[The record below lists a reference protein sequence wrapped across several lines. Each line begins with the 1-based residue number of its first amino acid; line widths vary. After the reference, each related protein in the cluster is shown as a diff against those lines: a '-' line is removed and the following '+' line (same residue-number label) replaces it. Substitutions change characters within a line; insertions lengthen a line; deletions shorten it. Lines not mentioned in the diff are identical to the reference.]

1 LHHHRKHFGID
12 GFSSCWPRLVH
23 RCGRYDRGRYGLYRY
38 SGLHYDGRCNRGYG
52 SHRYHGLR
60 QYWGIVLSW
69 HSRGY
74 Y

>member
-1 LHHHRKHFGID
+1 
-12 GFSSCWPRLVH
+12 VH

-38 SGLHYDGRCNRGYG
+38 SGLHYDGRYNRGYG
-52 SHRYHGLR
+52 SHRYHGLG

-74 Y
+74 YYSVRYIGVSRFLISAVS

>member
-1 LHHHRKHFGID
+1 LE
-12 GFSSCWPRLVH
+12 H

-38 SGLHYDGRCNRGYG
+38 SGLHYDGRYNRGYG
-52 SHRYHGLR
+52 SHRYHGLM

>member
-1 LHHHRKHFGID
+1 
-12 GFSSCWPRLVH
+12 VH
-23 RCGRYDRGRYGLYRY
+23 RCGGNDRGRYSLYRY
-38 SGLHYDGRCNRGYG
+38 SGLHYDGRYNRGYG
-52 SHRYHGLR
+52 SHRYHGLM